1 MISLR
6 STTPQAF
13 CRVWAA
19 VVAVV
24 GSFAAGYVAVFW
36 MQWQPHGASD
46 NWPHVLLA
54 ALLTVQLVASWLP
67 VAIRRLWPRASPT
80 RLLGADPVA
89 GVLLFGSTLPLLM
102 SVLRRVF
109 IPVVSALHRERSR
122 REGVVRW

>member
-46 NWPHVLLA
+46 NWPHVF
-54 ALLTVQLVASWLP
+54 LTVQLVASWLP

-80 RLLGADPVA
+80 RLLGADTVA
-89 GVLLFGSTLPLLM
+89 GVLLSGSALPLLM

-109 IPVVSALHRERSR
+109 IPVVSALALLVAADLLS
-122 REGVVRW
+122 